1 LAARL
6 YAGQQIAA
14 SIDRAGVRPFPLHN
28 QPTDH
33 FIKTIAV
40 KQKSLEKWEPIV
52 PSSTFTCPRDWMD
65 SFLDSQISK
74 LEERC
79 VEIRA
84 GMDAKLSEINWDP
97 IWN

>member
-6 YAGQQIAA
+6 YTGQQSQRQSIAQVCGL
-14 SIDRAGVRPFPLHN
+14 SLCT
-28 QPTDH
+28 TDH
-33 FIKTIAV
+33 FRKTIAV
-40 KQKSLEKWEPIV
+40 KQKTLEKWEPTV
-52 PSSTFTCPRDWMD
+52 RYGNFASRKDWMA
-65 SFLDSQISK
+65 SFLDFQISK

-84 GMDAKLSEINWDP
+84 EMDAKLSEINREP